1 MMLQRWVDHNGEEHR
16 VLDDYERNRQL
27 IDLKAQPANIKSAIQ
42 ETIDTNAVAKNV
54 DQVGIRLLK
63 FCQLYNMKRMIDSIQ
78 QYAEPFQA
86 KYKIVK
92 ETL

>member
-1 MMLQRWVDHNGEEHR
+1 
-16 VLDDYERNRQL
+16 
-27 IDLKAQPANIKSAIQ
+27 
-42 ETIDTNAVAKNV
+42 
-54 DQVGIRLLK
+54 
-63 FCQLYNMKRMIDSIQ
+63 LYDMKRMIDSIQ